1 MESWLAKKV
10 KVKID
15 RPMGSKHHQYPT
27 VYPIN
32 YGYVPGTFSEI
43 DHEEI
48 DAYILGPNKPL
59 KRFEGFVKAVVF
71 RTDGEIKL
79 IVTDGWDYSI
89 EEIERQINFQ
99 EKFHK
104 HKIIK

>member
-15 RPMGSKHHQYPT
+15 RPIGSKHYQYPT

-32 YGYVPGTFSEI
+32 YGYAPGTFSEI

-48 DAYILGPNKPL
+48 DAYVLGPNKPL
-59 KRFEGFVKAVVF
+59 KQFEGLVKAVVS
-71 RTDGEIKL
+71 RADGEIKL
-79 IVTDGWDYSI
+79 IVTDGRDYSI